1 MALKIFRLPELW
13 NRKDR
18 LGLWRAGKTKICADY
33 LLRDPAEP
41 FVPGTDVRRAE
52 ITYLGP
58 RLPLVAEA
66 EVERLPVS
74 SANFTLT
81 RNCVAYMRAGIG
93 RNSSANRRERRGASG
108 VSPL

>member
-41 FVPGTDVRRAE
+41 FVPA
-52 ITYLGP
+52 P
-58 RLPLVAEA
+58 
-66 EVERLPVS
+66 
-74 SANFTLT
+74 
-81 RNCVAYMRAGIG
+81 M
-93 RNSSANRRERRGASG
+93 
-108 VSPL
+108 

>member
-58 RLPLVAEA
+58 RLPVVAEA
-66 EVERLPVS
+66 EVERLPRELGEFY
-74 SANFTLT
+74 ANAQLIENGLDA
-81 RNCVAYMRAGIG
+81 RIEEL
-93 RNSSANRRERRGASG
+93 RRERDRR
-108 VSPL
+108 P

>member
-13 NRKDR
+13 NRKAR

-58 RLPLVAEA
+58 RLPVVAEA
-66 EVERLPVS
+66 EVERLPRELGEFY
-74 SANFTLT
+74 ANAQRLE
-81 RNCVAYMRAGIG
+81 RDQALERDKV
-93 RNSSANRRERRGASG
+93 RRKHCGGPRGAG
-108 VSPL
+108 VV